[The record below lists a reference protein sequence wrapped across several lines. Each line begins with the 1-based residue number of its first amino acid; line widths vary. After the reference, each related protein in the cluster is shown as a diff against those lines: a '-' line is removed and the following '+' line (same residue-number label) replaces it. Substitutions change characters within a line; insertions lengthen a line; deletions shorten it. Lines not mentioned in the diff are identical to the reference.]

1 MDYNKT
7 EIFCSGSLKAR
18 VRTFDNPNFFEAY
31 RRVGPLALTIYDGEE
46 RVFSST
52 FKTRDELF
60 RTMNEFSPEWRSR
73 KEVLQ
78 ERKILELEA
87 DQATLAHEVKLSARA
102 EASYEQ
108 DASAVRNLF
117 FAIGAILCILIAS
130 L

>member
-7 EIFCSGSLKAR
+7 EIYCSGSLKAR

-31 RRVGPLALTIYDGEE
+31 RRVGPLALTIYDGDKAI
-46 RVFSST
+46 FTST
-52 FKTRDELF
+52 FKTRGELF
-60 RTMNEFSPEWRSR
+60 ETMNSFSPEWRSR

-78 ERKILELEA
+78 ERRILELEA
-87 DQATLAHEVKLSARA
+87 DNAGLAQKAKASARA
-102 EASYEQ
+102 EISYEQ

-117 FAIGAILCILIAS
+117 FAIGAIACILIAS